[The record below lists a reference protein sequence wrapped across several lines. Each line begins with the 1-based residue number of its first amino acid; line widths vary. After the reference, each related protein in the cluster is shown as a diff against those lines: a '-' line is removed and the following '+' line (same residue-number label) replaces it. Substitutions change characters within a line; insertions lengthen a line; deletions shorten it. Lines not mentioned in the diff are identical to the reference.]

1 MTEKFLLDA
10 MADVREDYILDA
22 GQETHVQKR
31 KLPWKAILVAALI
44 PLLTVTA
51 FAADALNI
59 RSLVTGQTHYS
70 SSDFGK
76 MDRVMEI
83 AGFQMD
89 AKAEFDNGFAF
100 EEVTVQDTKGQD
112 ENGREVLK
120 YREIS
125 VVYRNSEGKG
135 LNLSAHPK
143 LEEVSASDRPA
154 DETWKLGGVTVEYRQ
169 DHYKFVPEDYQLTA
183 QDEAWTKQ
191 PGNHISY
198 GSERV
203 EEKTVSFLSW
213 DKDGVC
219 YLLMDMGGTVA
230 PADLYAMAAELTGE

>member
-10 MADVREDYILDA
+10 MADVREDYIQDA
-22 GQETHVQKR
+22 GRETHVQKR

-89 AKAEFDNGFAF
+89 VKAEFDNGFAF
-100 EEVTVQDTKGQD
+100 EQGTVQDTQGQD
-112 ENGREVLK
+112 EDGREVLK

-125 VVYRNSEGKG
+125 VVYRDPEGNR

-143 LEEVSASDRPA
+143 LEEVPASDRPA
-154 DETWKLGGVTVEYRQ
+154 DETWQMDDVTAEYRQ

-213 DKDGVC
+213 EKDGVC

>member
-22 GQETHVQKR
+22 GEETHFQKR

-51 FAADALNI
+51 FAADTLNI

-70 SSDFGK
+70 STDLGK
-76 MDRVMEI
+76 MEKAMKI

-89 AKAEFDNGFAF
+89 AKAEFNNGFAF
-100 EEVTVQDTKGQD
+100 EEVTVQDTQGQD
-112 ENGREVLK
+112 EDGREVLK

-125 VVYRNSEGKG
+125 VVYRDPEGNR

-143 LEEVSASDRPA
+143 LEEVSTSDRPA
-154 DETWKLGGVTVEYRQ
+154 DETWQLGGVTAEYRQ
-169 DHYKFVPEDYQLTA
+169 DHYKFVPEDYSLTA
-183 QDEAWTKQ
+183 QDEAWAQQ

-198 GSERV
+198 GSESV
-203 EEKTVSFLSW
+203 EEKNVSFLSW
-213 DKDGVC
+213 EKDGVC
-219 YLLMDMGGTVA
+219 YLLMDMGGTAA
-230 PADLYAMAAELTGE
+230 PADLYAMAAELIGE